1 MARKESKT
9 LTEGELRIMEVVWKL
24 QNASVKDVTDV
35 LQAKEAV
42 AYNTVQTMLRILE
55 TKGYLTHVKSGRS
68 FIYHPVVERKKA
80 RSAALKQ
87 LLASFFDDSPQ
98 SLVVGHSCVSIVSI
112 FSLLHY
118 RFVRLLHVHTGFS
131 SL

>member
-98 SLVVGHSCVSIVSI
+98 SLVVN
-112 FSLLHY
+112 LLEDEE
-118 RFVRLLHVHTGFS
+118 LTATDIKQLKKLIAKS
-131 SL
+131 E